1 MTPLVTRLHRY
12 FMAQNLQGVHQVIS
26 GVVAPLNLGLN
37 YLLVWGPPAVR
48 LGFIGAPL
56 TTSISFNLS

>member
-1 MTPLVTRLHRY
+1 
-12 FMAQNLQGVHQVIS
+12 MAQNLQGVHQVIS
-26 GVVAPLNLGLN
+26 GIVAPLNLGLN

-48 LGFIGAPL
+48 IGFIGAPL